1 MTTDLHKSWISK
13 AEAEGYSTRG
23 FRAALVAYIKS
34 MDGDEDFDLDRADV
48 LEAIAQGRA
57 IVPDAYRIDP
67 ERKTV
72 EIVEVCVTYSIA
84 LHKLDRLASL
94 ANDLDAIGVEFLVT
108 EIDKLGG
115 TRVSDLAAL
124 IHRCVTNGKH

>member
-13 AEAEGYSTRG
+13 ATAEGYSTRG

>member
-13 AEAEGYSTRG
+13 AMAEGYSTRG